1 MLARGNAMQDLDRD
15 ALLEQVIEHDQALE
29 EVAAEAVGFLG
40 GEHFAGGACSPG
52 RLARWREVL
61 LRESRA
67 GAWIDGLSGPW
78 QALAILNLTDE
89 ERADLLA
96 GRFASQ

>member
-1 MLARGNAMQDLDRD
+1 MREFEATQM
-15 ALLEQVIEHDQALE
+15 
-29 EVAAEAVGFLG
+29 AEY
-40 GEHFAGGACSPG
+40 EKN
-52 RLARWREVL
+52 RWREVL

-67 GAWIDGLSGPW
+67 GAWSDSLSGPW